1 VQILPFPISAL
12 QIALKVLRKMCACAL
27 ATPRL
32 TSPLLPLDVF
42 LSIFQH
48 NLYYFCRKI
57 SNFKRKLH
65 KHCQYFTKS
74 KTNDL
79 DLKPISKNFYQHF
92 PLNFKHFLNFPLDD
106 DLQNKRLGPQTFF
119 INHPSNFSTKHFS
132 TWLAFWWN
140 GSHSALLAP
149 TQ

>member
-1 VQILPFPISAL
+1 VVNEIKRLRQQTFFQKVFFVQLRTPFVSIL
-12 QIALKVLRKMCACAL
+12 LRAK
-27 ATPRL
+27 
-32 TSPLLPLDVF
+32 
-42 LSIFQH
+42 Q
-48 NLYYFCRKI
+48 
-57 SNFKRKLH
+57 
-65 KHCQYFTKS
+65 
-74 KTNDL
+74 NDL
-79 DLKPISKNFYQHF
+79 GLKPISKNFYQHF

-149 TQ
+149 TQQKKPKKKTVNHIAQAQIARFAKTQQQQPQK